1 MSGTIGNDNITGT
14 SQADAIDA
22 LAGRDT
28 IRGAGGNDTIDGG
41 TGNDTAVYDGNRNQY
56 VLTRNDDGS
65 ITVADVRGGNAQ
77 DGVDTLRDVEFARFG
92 NSGRDVVDLSTVA
105 PCFAAGTRI
114 GTARGEVAVEDLRP
128 GDLVALAGGGF
139 ERAVWIGRRTVDVDL
154 HAWPDL
160 VRPLR
165 VRAGALAEGVP
176 SRDLLVSPE
185 HAFLIDGALVPAGLL
200 ANGRSVAAERGIRRL
215 TYFHVELPAHGVLLA
230 EGAPA
235 ESYLDV
241 GNRSMFEGGD
251 VVALNP
257 RFDAPAAAAAD
268 AAWCAPRVEGGEALE
283 RIRSRLLERAEAFGF
298 ERTAE
303 PDLRLVA
310 DGREIRARRAEGG
323 SHLFDL
329 PAGTAEVRLVSR
341 AACPAAEDAAWGGD
355 RRLLGVALT
364 GLALRCADGS
374 AVEVPIGDAAL
385 VRGFHPVE
393 HQADGRAAHRW
404 TDGDAVLPARWFAP
418 ALCTGPA
425 TLEVRVGGTARYWVP
440 RAPAAARAESAAA

>member
-1 MSGTIGNDNITGT
+1 MSGTNGNDSITGT
-14 SQADAIDA
+14 SRADTIDA

-28 IRGAGGNDTIDGG
+28 IRGGDGNDTIDGG
-41 TGNDTAVYDGNRNQY
+41 AGSDTAVYGGNLNQY
-56 VLTRNDDGS
+56 VLMRNDDGS
-65 ITVADVRGGNAQ
+65 IAVADVRGGNAQ
-77 DGVDTLRDVEFARFG
+77 DGTDTLRNVEFARFG
-92 NSGRDVVDLSTVA
+92 NNSKDVIDLSTVA

-114 GTARGEVAVEDLRP
+114 GTARGEVAVEDLRR

-165 VRAGALAEGVP
+165 IRAGALAEGVP

-200 ANGRSVAAERGIRRL
+200 ANGRSVVAERGIRRL

-241 GNRSMFEGGD
+241 GNRSMFEGGS
-251 VVALNP
+251 L
-257 RFDAPAAAAAD
+257 
-268 AAWCAPRVEGGEALE
+268 
-283 RIRSRLLERAEAFGF
+283 
-298 ERTAE
+298 
-303 PDLRLVA
+303 
-310 DGREIRARRAEGG
+310 
-323 SHLFDL
+323 LFDL
-329 PAGTAEVRLVSR
+329 PPGTAEVRLVSR

-364 GLALRCADGS
+364 GLALRCTDGS

-393 HQADGRAAHRW
+393 RQADGRAHRW

-418 ALCTGPA
+418 ALREAGA
-425 TLEVRVGGTARYWVP
+425 TLEVRVGGAARYWVP
-440 RAPAAARAESAAA
+440 QAPAGRADSAAA

>member
-1 MSGTIGNDNITGT
+1 MSGTNGDDNITGT
-14 SQADAIDA
+14 SRA
-22 LAGRDT
+22 DT
-28 IRGAGGNDTIDGG
+28 INALGGDDTVRGVGGNDTINGG
-41 TGNDTAVYDGNRNQY
+41 SGSDTAVFGGNRNQY
-56 VLTRNDDGS
+56 VLSRNADGS
-65 ITVADVRGGNAQ
+65 VTVADVRGGNAN
-77 DGVDTLRDVEFARFG
+77 DGVDTLRNVEFARFG
-92 NSGRDVVDLSTVA
+92 NNGRDVVDLSTVA

-114 GTARGEVAVEDLRP
+114 RTARGEVAVEDLRP
-128 GDLVALAGGGF
+128 GDLVALADGAGF

-160 VRPLR
+160 VRPVR

-200 ANGRSVAAERGIRRL
+200 ANGRSILSERGIRRL
-215 TYFHVELPAHGVLLA
+215 TYFHVELPAHGVILA

-241 GNRSMFEGGD
+241 GNRSMFEGGS

-257 RFDAPAAAAAD
+257 RFDAPAGATD
-268 AAWCAPRVEGGEALE
+268 AAWCAPRVEGGEALA
-283 RIRSRLLERAEAFGF
+283 RIRSRLLERAEVFGC
-298 ERTAE
+298 EQTAE
-303 PDLRLVA
+303 PDLRLLV
-310 DGREIRARRAEGG
+310 DGREIRARRAGGG

-329 PAGTAEVRLVSR
+329 PAGTAEVRIVSR
-341 AACPAAEDAAWGGD
+341 AACPAAETASWGGD

-364 GLALRCADGS
+364 GLALRGADGS

-393 HQADGRAAHRW
+393 RQADGRAHRW

-418 ALCTGPA
+418 ALGAGAA
-425 TLEVRVGGTARYWVP
+425 TLEIRVGGAARYWVSRTP
-440 RAPAAARAESAAA
+440 AGRAGSAAA

>member
-1 MSGTIGNDNITGT
+1 MSGTNGNDSITGT
-14 SQADAIDA
+14 SRADTIDA

-28 IRGAGGNDTIDGG
+28 IRGGDGNDTIDGG
-41 TGNDTAVYDGNRNQY
+41 AGSDTAVYGGNLNQY
-56 VLTRNDDGS
+56 VLMRNDDGS
-65 ITVADVRGGNAQ
+65 IAVADVRGGNAQ
-77 DGVDTLRDVEFARFG
+77 DGTDTLRNVEFARFG
-92 NSGRDVVDLSTVA
+92 NNSKDVIDLSTVA

-165 VRAGALAEGVP
+165 IRAGALAEGVP

-200 ANGRSVAAERGIRRL
+200 ANGRSVVAERGIRRL

-241 GNRSMFEGGD
+241 GNRSMFEGGG

-257 RFDAPAAAAAD
+257 RFDAPAAAD
-268 AAWCAPRVEGGEALE
+268 AAWCAPRAEGGEILE

-298 ERTAE
+298 EPTAE
-303 PDLRLVA
+303 PDLRLLA
-310 DGREIRARRAEGG
+310 GGREIRARRVEGG
-323 SHLFDL
+323 SLLFDL
-329 PAGTAEVRLVSR
+329 PPGTAEVRLVSR

-364 GLALRCADGS
+364 GLALRCTDGS

-393 HQADGRAAHRW
+393 RQADGRAHRW

-418 ALCTGPA
+418 ALREAGA
-425 TLEVRVGGTARYWVP
+425 TLEVRVGGAARYWVP
-440 RAPAAARAESAAA
+440 QAPAGRADSAAA